1 MLVNLDVS
9 TNLQWQ
15 TLGGSFVVR
24 SLRFGVHM
32 EGKAAAFVCCR
43 RPGPK
48 ASQVQCAVGDSAK
61 RVTIGI
67 LDMLVN
73 LDVSATICS

>member
-9 TNLQWQ
+9 TNLQRQ

-32 EGKAAAFVCCR
+32 EGKAS
-43 RPGPK
+43 K
-48 ASQVQCAVGDSAK
+48 
-61 RVTIGI
+61 
-67 LDMLVN
+67 M
-73 LDVSATICS
+73 TICGVCLLQGSRP